1 MKYIG
6 KEKENCKKDRD
17 KVRIEREYHLLKA
30 KDFSLKKY
38 LSKSSEEMAVVV
50 NSYPL

>member
-6 KEKENCKKDRD
+6 KEKEYYEKNKD

-38 LSKSSEEMAVVV
+38 LSKSIEEMAAVV